1 MIADAL
7 KGMPISPELGAFVA
21 VVMLF
26 LYFIGRWMSGINA
39 TISRVSD
46 ANNEQI
52 AKVLEA
58 NNAHNKAIADD
69 FQGIVRDLNRDA
81 RASQR
86 NYQEQLQVLTDS
98 HIKVSRESINMLGDI
113 KVGFRDIEH
122 AFRAQ
127 VVKLEVVEGDVR
139 DLKQHRLPP
148 PPEPPRPLP
157 PG

>member
-21 VVMLF
+21 VVLIF
-26 LYFIGRWMSGINA
+26 LWFIGHWMAGINK
-39 TISRVSD
+39 TITNVSD
-46 ANNEQI
+46 VNNDQI
-52 AKVLEA
+52 ARVLEA
-58 NNAHNKAIADD
+58 NNAHNKAIADE
-69 FQGIVRDLNRDA
+69 FQGIVRDMNKDA

-86 NYQEQLQVLTDS
+86 NYQEQLQTLTDS

-127 VVKLEVVEGDVR
+127 VVKLEAVEGDVR

-157 PG
+157 SG